1 MPHSPYQP
9 WSGSVIV
16 LALARQAK
24 VRLGIILLL
33 ALALFVVAKAA
44 GLTEQLSAEAIRD
57 LATSAGFYGVLLFLG
72 VFVAGNLFHVPGMP
86 FVFAGVVGYG
96 AVTGGVIALLG
107 AVLAVTFTFVIV
119 RWLGGKALDEVKS
132 PLIRKALTHLD
143 DRPLATVFVLRS
155 LFQTSPALNYA
166 LAMSR
171 VRLRDYVVGSAM
183 GMTVPVIAV
192 ALFVEFLA

>member
-1 MPHSPYQP
+1 M
-9 WSGSVIV
+9 
-16 LALARQAK
+16 ARQAK